1 MLTPPQLSTWLRSH
15 TLRFKESSM
24 RIPFT
29 KMHGLGND
37 FILIDCREESYC
49 TDKFDM
55 SLMANRRLGV
65 GCDQILLLGQPKT
78 QQAIASYE
86 IFNSDGS
93 RAEQCGNGLRCVVQY
108 LKLQGE
114 IDASAVVEIDDEL
127 IDATISENGQVT
139 VKMLPPD
146 FSPTSIALEVTRQDK
161 HYSQELGGKQL
172 AFGAVSMG
180 NPHAV
185 IKTDSI
191 NEVSVSELGAAMQ
204 ASGIFS
210 NGVNVGFMEIVSDN
224 SIHLRVYERGV
235 GQTPA
240 CGTGACAAVAV
251 GILWG
256 DLSPGK
262 IDVKLPGGYLNIE
275 WNGDIASEIYM
286 TGPAQFVFQG
296 VMAV

>member
-127 IDATISENGQVT
+127 IE
-139 VKMLPPD
+139 
-146 FSPTSIALEVTRQDK
+146 
-161 HYSQELGGKQL
+161 
-172 AFGAVSMG
+172 
-180 NPHAV
+180 
-185 IKTDSI
+185 TDSI

-235 GQTPA
+235 GETPA
-240 CGTGACAAVAV
+240 CGTGACAAAAV

>member
-127 IDATISENGQVT
+127 IDATVDT
-139 VKMLPPD
+139 LK
-146 FSPTSIALEVTRQDK
+146 
-161 HYSQELGGKQL
+161 ELCEIL
-172 AFGAVSMG
+172 
-180 NPHAV
+180 N
-185 IKTDSI
+185 D
-191 NEVSVSELGAAMQ
+191 LG
-204 ASGIFS
+204 
-210 NGVNVGFMEIVSDN
+210 VLD
-224 SIHLRVYERGV
+224 
-235 GQTPA
+235 
-240 CGTGACAAVAV
+240 
-251 GILWG
+251 
-256 DLSPGK
+256 
-262 IDVKLPGGYLNIE
+262 
-275 WNGDIASEIYM
+275 
-286 TGPAQFVFQG
+286 
-296 VMAV
+296 